1 MCTHVVFHIVHKVL
15 IKYEKI
21 RRKNMQSNTVMMNWI
36 SFVYI
41 VLIGL
46 QLRKVCGECTS
57 KDDRS
62 SVLCLMK
69 SIERSSVV
77 DLEPVIGGTRM
88 AINCDESL
96 LLESF
101 IPDGFFKRLTGLEE
115 LYVESCKLLQLKNGS
130 FDGLNRLRTLSVNT
144 RNSEWGLGH
153 KLELDEGIFNGF
165 DELQSLI
172 LSNNNMRQLQTN
184 VLCPLKRLTNLN
196 LSNNR
201 IRSTSDLGFT
211 ECDSLNELK
220 NIDLSANDLFMF
232 ESNWTMSDMRSV
244 ESLFLQENNLTKIS
258 ATSLDNLISMRV
270 LNLSSNYL
278 EIIPSGLFNK
288 TKNLQEIYLQ
298 NNKIYQLPLDLFNHL
313 SELLILDL
321 SGNQLSSHYIDKT
334 IFSQLHRLVILNLA
348 NNALTRIDSVF
359 SELNFLQILDL
370 KNNSIGFVDHRA
382 FIPLTNLHTLNLS
395 GNRLHIVNNG
405 LFNGLFV
412 LTRLVLS
419 NNLITV
425 VESSAFKN
433 CSSLKELDLSSNQ
446 LMDIP
451 EGIRDLRMLKS
462 LDLGENRISVITND
476 SFKGLSQL
484 TGLRMMDNLI
494 GNITCGVLYDLPKL
508 NVLNLARNKIQS
520 IQRGA
525 FDKNN
530 EIEAIRLDKNL
541 LTDINGIFATL
552 NSLLWLN
559 LSENQLVWFDFAF
572 IPMNLK
578 WLDVHGNYI
587 EALGNYYKLINEI
600 TITTLDASHNRI
612 TEIGPTSVP
621 NSIELFFVNN
631 NLIRTVYPNTFID
644 KINLTRVDLYSN
656 AINKLHVHAVRT
668 APMLLKKTVPEFYL
682 GGNPF
687 ECDCSMGWLHHR
699 NDVVHSQHPQHPK
712 IMDYDAIECLVSHK
726 RDNPVR
732 LLSSL
737 GHQDFL
743 CRYETQCHPTCHCC
757 EHKTCHCNIKCP
769 DNCSCFRDQ
778 QGIINNIN
786 CGKQNALYVPEQIP
800 VDSTAL
806 YVDGNN
812 FLELKNYVFSTMKK
826 LKSLY
831 LNNSNI
837 VTLQHHTFTGLSAL
851 QRLHLDDNKL
861 TALYG
866 YEFDQLHVLRELYL
880 QDNLLT
886 YIENSTFAPLI
897 YLQVLRLDGNK
908 ISTLSTW
915 QMQSSHLMNLKSL
928 TLGQNLWSCGCEFLQ
943 EFITFAYDSDVVVRD
958 ARELYC
964 VDGDVRRAINSNL
977 TMVCKGFDSVVLP
990 EGIPHG
996 YVPLLAFS
1004 LTIIFVL
1011 AVLVA
1016 VFTVK
1021 EQMCC
1026 SYVNRSGEKHVT
1038 KTLYDALII
1047 TSQEDSDYVYRNFVS
1062 EIKHQK
1068 PSFRIGMQYKNVIT
1082 TNIPGVAHRSNRII
1096 IFLSNSFLQHEWKR
1110 PEVRSAIANSWM
1122 PGKVIII
1129 QSPNVIFATNHDRE
1143 LINNI
1148 GKGIILLKTW
1158 EIDFAFKLMY
1168 ALDNPPNVIIQE
1180 SNDKI
1185 WKSHNSKLVNPY
1197 ACIVEGCDDQ
1207 HKNDSYYSAATAE
1220 SVFSHSPPPSM
1231 SKSSAIM
1238 KQNHVYAGI
1247 DSDYGSVTNE
1257 DSIVS
1262 VHRPIAPE
1270 SDNRQS
1276 DDIDDRTGG
1285 FLV

>member
-1 MCTHVVFHIVHKVL
+1 
-15 IKYEKI
+15 
-21 RRKNMQSNTVMMNWI
+21 MQSTNLPMNWTSLVHI
-36 SFVYI
+36 LFI
-41 VLIGL
+41 LL
-46 QLRKVCGECTS
+46 QLRNVCGECTS
-57 KDDRS
+57 KDDDRS
-62 SVLCLMK
+62 SVLCQMK

-101 IPDGFFKRLTGLEE
+101 IPDGFFKRLLGLEE
-115 LYVESCKLLQLKNGS
+115 LYIESCKLLQLKNGS
-130 FDGLNRLRTLSVNT
+130 FDGLNALRTLSLNT

-153 KLELDEGIFNGF
+153 KLVLDEGIFNGF

-172 LSNNNMRQLQTN
+172 LANNNMRQLQKN

-201 IRSTSDLGFT
+201 IRSTADLGFT
-211 ECDSLNELK
+211 ECDNLNELK
-220 NIDLSANDLFMF
+220 TIDLSVNDLYSF
-232 ESNWTMSDMRSV
+232 ESNWTLSDMRSV
-244 ESLFLQENNLTKIS
+244 ESLLLQDNNLTKMS

-270 LNLSSNYL
+270 LNLSSNFL
-278 EIIPSGLFNK
+278 EILPPGLFNK
-288 TKNLQEIYLQ
+288 TNNLQEIYLQ

-321 SGNQLSSHYIDKT
+321 SGNQLSSHYVDKT

-348 NNALTRIDSVF
+348 NNALTRIDAVF

-382 FIPLTNLHTLNLS
+382 FVPLTNLHTLNLS

-446 LMDIP
+446 LTDIP

-462 LDLGENRISVITND
+462 LDLGENRISSMTND

-484 TGLRMMDNLI
+484 TGLRMMDNLL
-494 GNITCGVLYDLPKL
+494 GNITCGVLNDLPKL

-541 LTDINGIFATL
+541 LTDVDGIFATL

-559 LSENQLVWFDFAF
+559 LSENQLIWFDFAF

-612 TEIGPTSVP
+612 TELGPTSVP
-621 NSIELFFVNN
+621 NSIELLFVNN

-668 APMLLKKTVPEFYL
+668 APMLRKKTVPEFYL

-699 NDVVHSQHPQHPK
+699 NDVVHSPHPQHPK

-743 CRYETQCHPTCHCC
+743 CRYETQCRPTCHCC
-757 EHKTCHCNIKCP
+757 EQATCHCNIKCP

-778 QGIINNIN
+778 QGMINNIN
-786 CGKQNALYVPEQIP
+786 CGKQNALSVPQQIP
-800 VDSTAL
+800 VDATAL

-812 FLELKNYVFSTMKK
+812 FLELKNYVFGTMKK

-851 QRLHLDDNKL
+851 QKLHLDDNKL

-866 YEFDQLHVLRELYL
+866 YEFDQLTLLRELYL

-886 YIENSTFAPLI
+886 YIENSTFASLI

-908 ISTLSTW
+908 ISTLSAW
-915 QMQSSHLMNLKSL
+915 QMQSSHLTNLKSL

-943 EFITFAYDSDVVVRD
+943 EFITFVYDSDVVVRD

-1026 SYVNRSGEKHVT
+1026 SYVNRNEKHAP

-1068 PSFRIGMQYKNVIT
+1068 PSFRIGMQYKNVVT
-1082 TNIPGVAHRSNRII
+1082 TNIPGIAHRSDRII

-1110 PEVRSAIANSWM
+1110 PEVRSAISNSWM

-1129 QSPNVIFATNHDRE
+1129 QTPNVIFATNHDRE

-1168 ALDNPPNVIIQE
+1168 ALDNPPSVMMPA
-1180 SNDKI
+1180 SNDTI
-1185 WKSHNSKLVNPY
+1185 WKSHNSKLSNPY
-1197 ACIVEGCDDQ
+1197 ACTVDGFDEP
-1207 HKNDSYYSAATAE
+1207 HRNDSYYSAATAE
-1220 SVFSHSPPPSM
+1220 SVFSHSPPP
-1231 SKSSAIM
+1231 SSAIM

-1262 VHRPIAPE
+1262 VHRPIAPIE
-1270 SDNRQS
+1270 SDGRHDG
-1276 DDIDDRTGG
+1276 DDHIDDRIGG

>member
-1 MCTHVVFHIVHKVL
+1 
-15 IKYEKI
+15 
-21 RRKNMQSNTVMMNWI
+21 MQLNAIMMNWL

-41 VLIGL
+41 SFLAL
-46 QLRKVCGECTS
+46 QLRRVCGECTTNE
-57 KDDRS
+57 DRS
-62 SVLCLMK
+62 SVVCSMK

-77 DLEPVIGGTRM
+77 DIESVVGSTRL
-88 AINCDESL
+88 AVNCDESH

-101 IPDGFFKRLTGLEE
+101 IPNGFFKRLIGLEE
-115 LYVESCKLLQLKNGS
+115 LYIESCKLLQMRNES
-130 FDGLNRLRTLSVNT
+130 FDGLNGLRTLSLNT

-153 KLELDEGIFNGF
+153 KLELDDGIFNGF
-165 DELQSLI
+165 DELQSLV
-172 LSNNNMRQLQTN
+172 LSNNNMRQLQKN
-184 VLCPLKRLTNLN
+184 LLCPLKRLTNLN

-201 IRSTSDLGFT
+201 IRSTADLGFVQ
-211 ECDSLNELK
+211 CDNLSELK
-220 NIDLSANDLFMF
+220 NIDLSYNDLFTLDA
-232 ESNWTMSDMRSV
+232 NWTVTDMRSV
-244 ESLFLQENNLTKIS
+244 ESLLLQENNLTKIS
-258 ATSLDNLISMRV
+258 SSSLDNLISMRV

-278 EIIPSGLFNK
+278 EILPHGLFNK
-288 TKNLQEIYLQ
+288 TMNLQEIYLQ
-298 NNKIYQLPLDLFNHL
+298 NNKIYQLPMDTFNHL
-313 SELLILDL
+313 SELLVLDL

-334 IFSQLHRLVILNLA
+334 IFSELQRLVILNLA
-348 NNALTRIDSVF
+348 NNALTRIDVVF
-359 SELNFLQILDL
+359 SELHFLQILDL

-382 FIPLTNLHTLNLS
+382 FISLTNLHTLNLS

-446 LMDIP
+446 LTHIP
-451 EGIRDLRMLKS
+451 ESIRDLSMLRS
-462 LDLGENRISVITND
+462 LDLGENRISFISND

-494 GNITCGVLYDLPKL
+494 GNLTCGVLYDLPKL

-525 FDKNN
+525 FDKNI

-559 LSENQLVWFDFAF
+559 LSENQLIWFDYAF

-612 TEIGPTSVP
+612 TEIGPSSVP
-621 NSIELFFVNN
+621 NSIEMFFVNN
-631 NLIRTVYPNTFID
+631 NLIRTVYPNTFVD

-656 AINKLHVHAVRT
+656 AITKLHVHAVRT
-668 APMLLKKTVPEFYL
+668 ASMLLKKTVPEFYL

-699 NDVVHSQHPQHPK
+699 NDIVVHAQHSHHPK
-712 IMDYDAIECLVSHK
+712 IVDYDAIECLVSHK

-732 LLSSL
+732 LLSTLS
-737 GHQDFL
+737 HQDFL
-743 CRYETQCHPTCHCC
+743 CRYESQCHPTCHCC
-757 EHKTCHCNIKCP
+757 EQTDCHCNIICP

-778 QGIINNIN
+778 QGTINTIN
-786 CGKQNALYVPEQIP
+786 CGKQNALFVPDNIP

-812 FLELKNYVFSTMKK
+812 FIEMKNNAFVAMNK
-826 LKSLY
+826 LRSLY

-837 VTLQHHTFTGLSAL
+837 VHL
-851 QRLHLDDNKL
+851 QRYTFSGLNSLQKLHLDDNKL
-861 TALYG
+861 TELYG
-866 YEFDQLHVLRELYL
+866 YEFDELKMLRELYL
-880 QDNLLT
+880 HDNLLT
-886 YIENSTFAPLI
+886 QIGNRTFASLPS
-897 YLQVLRLDGNK
+897 LQILRLDGNK
-908 ISTLSTW
+908 IATLSSW
-915 QMQSSHLMNLKSL
+915 QMQSSYLTNLKTL
-928 TLGQNLWSCGCEFLQ
+928 TLGQNSWSCGCEFLQ
-943 EFITFAYDSDVVVRD
+943 EFITFVYDSDVVVRD
-958 ARELYC
+958 ARDLYC
-964 VDGDVRRAINSNL
+964 ADGDVKRPINSNL
-977 TMVCKGFDSVVLP
+977 TMICKGFDSVVLP

-996 YVPLLAFS
+996 YVPLLGFA

-1026 SYVNRSGEKHVT
+1026 SYANRSEKHT
-1038 KTLYDALII
+1038 PTTLYDALVM
-1047 TSQEDSDYVYRNFVS
+1047 TSQEDSDYVYRNIVS

-1068 PSFRIGMQYKNVIT
+1068 PSFRIGIQHKNVLT
-1082 TNIPGVAHRSNRII
+1082 PKIPHIAHRSDRII

-1129 QSPNVIFATNHDRE
+1129 QTPNVIFATNHDRE
-1143 LINNI
+1143 LISNI
-1148 GKGIILLKTW
+1148 SKGIILLKTW
-1158 EIDFAFKLMY
+1158 EMDFSFKLMY
-1168 ALDNPPNVIIQE
+1168 ALDNPPTVIYQE

-1185 WKSHNSKLVNPY
+1185 WKSHNSKLIHPY
-1197 ACIVEGCDDQ
+1197 ACIVDGFDDQ
-1207 HKNDSYYSAATAE
+1207 PKTDSYYSAATAE

-1270 SDNRQS
+1270 SDNKHRTDVDNS
-1276 DDIDDRTGG
+1276 TGG